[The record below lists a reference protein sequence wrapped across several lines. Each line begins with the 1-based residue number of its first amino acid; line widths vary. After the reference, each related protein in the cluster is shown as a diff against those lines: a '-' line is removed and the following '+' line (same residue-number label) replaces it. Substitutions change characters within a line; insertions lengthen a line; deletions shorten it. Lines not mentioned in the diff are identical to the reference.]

1 MANVNVLVTGGSGF
15 VAGWTIRKLL
25 EKGYNVKTTVRSKGK
40 GEIVKSM
47 LQNSNIDVS
56 SFSYT
61 IADLESEK
69 GWDNAMEDIDYVL
82 HIASPLGGEN
92 HNDPKLIDTAKSG
105 AINVIN
111 AAIKAKIR
119 KVVMTSSGAANYPEK
134 NDANQNVD
142 ETLWT
147 DLDNKFIT
155 NYMRSKIHAERIAW
169 DLIEK
174 QDATQLAT
182 VLPGAIMGPFMD
194 KRNGST
200 DQIFQMLLK
209 GTPSPKVVYPVVDVR
224 DLADLHI
231 LAMESPKANGQRFIA
246 ESGEKTMRQM
256 AKILRNNMG
265 EHGKKVSTIIIPNFV
280 VSLSAKFNPA
290 MKVLL
295 TMINVKNHHT
305 NKKARTLLNWK
316 PRPAKDTVIDTAN
329 YLIESNLL

>member
-1 MANVNVLVTGGSGF
+1 MNKVLVTGGSGF

-25 EKGYNVKTTVRSKGK
+25 EKGYGVKTTVRSEGK

-47 LQNSNIDVS
+47 LQHINIDVG
-56 SFSYT
+56 SFSYI
-61 IADLESEK
+61 IANLGNEK
-69 GWDNAMEDIDYVL
+69 GWDEAMEGIDYVL

-92 HNDPKLIDTAKSG
+92 HNDPKLIETAKNG

-134 NDANQNVD
+134 SDTNQNVD

-147 DLDNKFIT
+147 DLNNKFIT
-155 NYMRSKIHAERIAW
+155 NYMRSKIHAERTAW
-169 DLIEK
+169 DLVEK
-174 QDATQLAT
+174 QSATQLAT

-246 ESGEKTMRQM
+246 ESEEMTMLQM
-256 AKILRNNMG
+256 AKILRDNMG
-265 EHGKKVSTIIIPNFV
+265 EYGKKVSTTMIPDFIVNIG
-280 VSLSAKFNPA
+280 AKFNPA

-305 NKKARTLLNWK
+305 NKKARALLNWN

-329 YLIESNLL
+329 YLIENNLL